1 MNVQTAVCFNQSLSP
16 PLQSQGA
23 NSQSSEPLRET
34 RGRRQVQRDEKRK
47 DTEIE
52 QDVYG
57 VLKIFFFP
65 GLKNLA
71 ESNAEAD
78 QVKKKKM
85 QPLLIESAVILCD

>member
-1 MNVQTAVCFNQSLSP
+1 M
-16 PLQSQGA
+16 
-23 NSQSSEPLRET
+23 
-34 RGRRQVQRDEKRK
+34 
-47 DTEIE
+47 
-52 QDVYG
+52 YG

-78 QVKKKKM
+78 QVKKKKKKM

>member
-1 MNVQTAVCFNQSLSP
+1 M
-16 PLQSQGA
+16 
-23 NSQSSEPLRET
+23 
-34 RGRRQVQRDEKRK
+34 
-47 DTEIE
+47 
-52 QDVYG
+52 YG

-78 QVKKKKM
+78 QVKKKKKKKM